1 MQRGPRV
8 SLSIKAGLILFAVVT
23 GALAIVYF
31 AVVPQLEERLV
42 NAKIEELESALPRTA
57 RQLQRVDLGDSVEA
71 NNAVDRLAAGL
82 NVDVII
88 VGGLS
93 ETTLVP
99 IADSRRVN
107 STDLQQDPVALAA
120 LEPPF
125 TASDPVTRGGR
136 ENAEAAMRIR
146 GGGEEAALLLSAS
159 LDDVLANVRLVRRSL
174 VAAGI
179 ASLAISWLVGYM
191 IAWSFTRRIRRLEAA
206 AHRLAEGDFET
217 PVVDPHP
224 DEVGQLARAF
234 DSMRLR
240 LAALD
245 RARGEFIANASHE
258 LRTPL
263 FSLGGFLELLS
274 DEDLDEETR
283 RDFLAEMR
291 GQIDRLTRLA
301 TDLLDL
307 SRLDAGQLEVER
319 RPVDLAEAA
328 RVVCEEFRP
337 IAESGGRFLRVDG
350 DESAEALADEQRVHQ
365 IGRILVENALRHTPE
380 GTHAEIRVGER
391 DGRAFLAVQD
401 DGRGVPAEERERLFE
416 RFYRAPGG
424 KASGSGLGLAIA
436 SELATRMDGE
446 IEVRSEPGN
455 TIFTLLLPLSAGGP
469 EEGSSRENGSQEPE
483 VARTRDSA
491 RA

>member
-8 SLSIKAGLILFAVVT
+8 SLSIKAGLILFAVVA

-42 NAKIEELESALPRTA
+42 NAKIDELERALPGAAREVEPGNVFQNVTA
-57 RQLQRVDLGDSVEA
+57 ADLLAADLG
-71 NNAVDRLAAGL
+71 
-82 NVDVII
+82 VDVII
-88 VGGLS
+88 YGRLAQQA
-93 ETTLVP
+93 LIP
-99 IADSRRVN
+99 FADSREVN
-107 STDLQQDPVALAA
+107 STDVQDDPVALDTLTQPAV
-120 LEPPF
+120 
-125 TASDPVTRGGR
+125 ASGHVSRDGR
-136 ENAEAAMRIR
+136 EYAEAALRFRR
-146 GGGEEAALLLSAS
+146 GDQDAVLLLSDS
-159 LDDVLANVRLVRRSL
+159 LSDVLANVRLVRRSL

-191 IAWSFTRRIRRLEAA
+191 IAWSFTRRIRRLESA

-319 RPVDLAEAA
+319 RLVDLDEAA
-328 RVVCEEFRP
+328 RIVCEEFRP
-337 IAESGGRFLRVDG
+337 IAEGGGRFLRVDG
-350 DESAEALADEQRVHQ
+350 DERAEALADEQRVHQ

-391 DGRAFLAVQD
+391 DGRAFLAVHD
-401 DGRGVPAEERERLFE
+401 DGPGVAAEERERLFE

-436 SELATRMDGE
+436 SELATRMGGE
-446 IEVRSEPGN
+446 ITVRSEPGN
-455 TIFTLLLPLSAGGP
+455 TIFTLLLPLSAGGAQ
-469 EEGSSRENGSQEPE
+469 EGKSRENGSQEPE
-483 VARTRDSA
+483 VTPRRESA